1 MGGIFSR
8 FLNCANDIIK
18 HHIYA
23 EKKKKNKIDQ
33 QLNKNFENIYERLL
47 TEITLTFQ

>member
-18 HHIYA
+18 HHIYV
-23 EKKKKNKIDQ
+23 EKKKKKKIDQ
-33 QLNKNFENIYERLL
+33 QLNERLL